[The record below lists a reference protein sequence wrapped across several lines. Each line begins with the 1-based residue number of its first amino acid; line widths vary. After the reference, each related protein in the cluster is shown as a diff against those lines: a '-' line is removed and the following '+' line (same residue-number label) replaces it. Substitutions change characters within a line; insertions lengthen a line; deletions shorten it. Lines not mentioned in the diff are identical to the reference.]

1 MANPNDD
8 KSVRT
13 TALHRATA
21 GPAAIDRMEPGA
33 VAAGDVAGTGT
44 ARQLLAGGVHEG
56 GELPQNCVVK
66 TIWKHCQSSYLIT
79 YDLDS
84 V

>member
-8 KSVRT
+8 TSVRT
-13 TALHRATA
+13 TALDHRATA

-44 ARQLLAGGVHEG
+44 ARQHLADGVHEG
-56 GELPQNCVVK
+56 GEMPQNGDVK
-66 TIWKHCQSSYLIT
+66 TILEQCQPIDLNYL
-79 YDLDS
+79 
-84 V
+84 